1 VLNSESIVII
11 RIKGEHLL
19 YSKISGGMI
28 GYGWGNVCYIVNFTP
43 GEYLLYS
50 KVSGGK
56 VYYIAN
62 IPMGNVYYIV
72 NIPGEGLLCGRFTI
86 RHRNYFLGNLCE
98 QYGGSRREEE
108 LEDTKGVIII
118 RKSKDTQHNGQEKT
132 KRTNNDLHNI
142 HIKLKIE

>member
-19 YSKISGGMI
+19 DRKISGGMI
-28 GYGWGNVCYIVNFTP
+28 GYGWGNVCYIVNFLP

-62 IPMGNVYYIV
+62 IPRGNVKHSGGRLAMRKVYYTTPLCQPLFSGGVPQIV
-72 NIPGEGLLCGRFTI
+72 F
-86 RHRNYFLGNLCE
+86 
-98 QYGGSRREEE
+98 
-108 LEDTKGVIII
+108 K
-118 RKSKDTQHNGQEKT
+118 
-132 KRTNNDLHNI
+132 
-142 HIKLKIE
+142 